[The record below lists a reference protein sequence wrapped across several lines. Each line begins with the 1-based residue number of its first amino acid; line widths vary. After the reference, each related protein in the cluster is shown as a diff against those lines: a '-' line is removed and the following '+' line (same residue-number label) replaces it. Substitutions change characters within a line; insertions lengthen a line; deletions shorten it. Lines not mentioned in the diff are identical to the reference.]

1 MKKNLWRFII
11 GMLIIV
17 TFTREGAAES
27 QKGTL
32 PATPSYIIGIG
43 DVLDIVTW
51 KEVDFSRE
59 NVLVRL
65 DGKITLPLL
74 NDVQAAGKSPIELKR
89 LLESAMKK
97 YVASPLVTIVVKS
110 PESQK
115 FYILGEIMKTGEYP
129 IVKELTVLQ
138 AFALA
143 GGFTQWASKKE
154 IILLRTENGEEKRI
168 RIDYKRIIRGKDL
181 EANVKIKAND
191 TIIVP

>member
-1 MKKNLWRFII
+1 MKKNRWIFFVCCL
-11 GMLIIV
+11 L
-17 TFTREGAAES
+17 AAVWTQSGLAEP
-27 QKGTL
+27 QKGQR
-32 PATPSYIIGIG
+32 PANASYTIGIG

-51 KEVDFSRE
+51 KEADFSRE

-65 DGKITLPLL
+65 DGKITLPLF
-74 NDVQAAGKSPIELKR
+74 NDVQAAGKTPIELKR
-89 LLESAMKK
+89 MLEGAMKS
-97 YVASPLVTIVVKS
+97 YVSSPVVTIIVKS

-154 IILLRTENGEEKRI
+154 IILLRNEGGEEKRI

-181 EANVKIKAND
+181 EANVWIKAND